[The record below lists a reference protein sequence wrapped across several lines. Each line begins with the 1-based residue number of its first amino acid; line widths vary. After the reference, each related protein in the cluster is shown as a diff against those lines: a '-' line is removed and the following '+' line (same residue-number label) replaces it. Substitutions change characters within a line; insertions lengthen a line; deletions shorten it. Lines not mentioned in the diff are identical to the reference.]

1 MGWLVVGTLVLV
13 LPGAWALKR
22 AQRELV
28 ARGRLSTRTVLL
40 AFVAYAGHALVTTL
54 AALQNLWPLAVDRLV
69 AGSVGVVMLS
79 VGGILYLAGRSEFG
93 SFRRTWGLDCGRLIT
108 GGVYRYSRHP
118 QTLGSVLVLL
128 GAALAGRSA
137 VALILTGLLALAA
150 AVWLPI
156 EERFLERQFGEQYR
170 QYRARTARFA
180 GWPGG

>member
-22 AQRELV
+22 AKRELV

-54 AALQNLWPLAVDRLV
+54 AALQNTWPLAVDRLV

-79 VGGILYLAGRSEFG
+79 AGGILYLAGRSAFG
-93 SFRRTWGLDCGRLIT
+93 SFRRTWGLDCGQLIT
-108 GGVYRYSRHP
+108 DGVYRYSRHP
-118 QTLGSVLVLL
+118 QTLGSVLVLT

-137 VALILTGLLALAA
+137 VALILAGVLASTA

-156 EERFLERQFGEQYR
+156 EERFLERQFGDEYR
-170 QYRARTARFA
+170 RYRARTARFA
-180 GWPGG
+180 GWR